1 MGTFPKD
8 CSSRVIAAH
17 ARKMVHYIFPSEDW
31 EYHEMTGCDNG
42 MDCILELVE
51 DEKWHNKKIEGQ
63 IKGTRSLR
71 VLKNN
76 EISISIDIKTILYGL
91 SSLCA
96 FVVFMVDVSKNEVYY
111 LPIQDYFISQPA
123 LFDKIESDQ
132 KTMTLHIPLDNLV
145 LNNLFEL
152 KQLAKSVYLHGP
164 SRELKRDYDECTQ
177 TG

>member
-1 MGTFPKD
+1 MGTLPKD
-8 CSSRVIAAH
+8 CCSRVIAAH

-31 EYHEMTGCDNG
+31 EYHEVTGCDNG

-51 DEKWHNKKIEGQ
+51 NEKWHNKKIEGQ

-76 EISISIDIKTILYGL
+76 EISISIDTKTILYGL

-132 KTMTLHIPLDNLV
+132 KTMALHIPLDNLV

-152 KQLAKSVYLHGP
+152 KQIAKSVYLHGP
-164 SRELKRDYDECTQ
+164 SRELKRDYGECTQ